1 MVVTQGAGAGRL
13 PAETNEFVGRAAE
26 LRQIGEL
33 LGSARLITLLGPGGV
48 GKTRVALRAAKSA
61 EPRYADGVCLVEF
74 SAVREPEL
82 VPHTI
87 ARRLGLADQAE
98 ASQRDALLAH
108 LRDRRLLLVLDT
120 CEHLIDACAELA
132 EAILLA
138 APSVT
143 MLATSRE
150 PLDIDGETTFPIRPL
165 PISSKPTGAATPP
178 FGFPPAAD
186 RHDPSTPAADR
197 PGFGTPATDRR
208 DLDTPA
214 TPSAA
219 GGHRGGRKVVPP
231 GNTGSIGRDGT
242 AGSALAP
249 DTGPSAEDGH
259 QGERG
264 AAPPGDTTSI
274 GRDKTAGSAV
284 TPDTDPSAAGGHR
297 GVRGIAPSG
306 GTARGGRDALAG
318 FASAPDPGVI
328 ASDAG
333 DAVQLFAARA
343 AAAVPGF
350 TVTDANRDDVIRLCE
365 RLDGIPLAIELA
377 AVRLRALSLT
387 ELAARLDHR
396 LPLLTGG
403 NNVTDG
409 RHRTLRD
416 AIGWSFDLCTEA
428 ERTLWARLSVFQG
441 AFNVAAA
448 REVCSSIGLDREDIF
463 ETIIRLVDKSV
474 LIQVQPPRIGG
485 NDVEQPAWYQMLDTI
500 HEFGEETLA
509 ASGDQDAIRR
519 RFIDR
524 YLKKARYFSAHLTD
538 PSQLELFRELRRE
551 HANIQAALRYT
562 LEDQRPEQVLQGAEL
577 CNALY
582 GYWHIAGL
590 LREGRYWYAKVLARL
605 PRETSL
611 VRGWALANRCYLGGM
626 QGTAGEA
633 VADGQAAI
641 EIGVA
646 LGHEKLI
653 GRGYNYLALALT
665 IADRIGEARKAA
677 AKAEPRLEALGDRTG
692 LVILDDHWAHL
703 AHLDGNSEETLRYAA
718 RCVSRFNGAK
728 EWWASAWAYAI
739 SGMALYWEPARDAET
754 ARVLNRSVL
763 LKHELGDMVG
773 TAYCL
778 EIHGWLAARVGR
790 YVRAAWLL
798 GAADTLWAQAGG
810 RLGGTAA
817 LEQVH
822 KSSVTA
828 GRTALGARKFDSLL
842 ARGARAPLADI
853 VALAVSGAEAPGSR
867 VPPLPQPGT
876 LTDREWEVAYLAGAG
891 LSIDQIAR
899 QLFISGPAV
908 AEHLTSVFRKLGV
921 SSADQLGPWLESA
934 ADATAPA
941 AAELPQGRAFRRLQV
956 AAQLLLALDRLEQ
969 RLEVALA
976 EAERAVPLD
985 ELEEHGRPVAD
996 GLGEDLQQ
1004 VAVLVPVDEDAA
1016 LLQLLDGD
1024 ADLTDP
1030 AAQDRVGVVAVWRGQ
1045 ELHAPLGQL
1054 VHGGADVRGREGQVL
1069 NTGAAVV
1076 LQVLVDLRLALAFG
1090 RLVERELDP
1099 VVAAR
1104 DDLAHQR
1111 RVLGGDVVADE
1122 LGQVRE
1128 AHDPVVE
1135 GDPLVHRAEFHVA
1148 DDVVEGDEGRLGR
1161 GRGAAAGDVARQV
1174 GAVIAAAVDE
1184 RVDGVAVGLDGGGAD
1199 RAVCVGLVVGRGQ
1212 HGRAGLRG
1220 VGDALV
1226 DVGYFKCDVDDAVAV
1241 PAVMVRDRTVRAD
1254 GALDDKADISS
1265 FKDI

>member
-1 MVVTQGAGAGRL
+1 MVVTSVTGKGRL
-13 PAETNEFVGRAAE
+13 PVETNEFVGRAGE

-33 LGSARLITLLGPGGV
+33 LLKARLVTLLGPGGV
-48 GKTRVALRAAKSA
+48 GKTRVALRAAKAA
-61 EPRYADGVCLVEF
+61 ESRYPDGAVLVEF
-74 SAVREPEL
+74 SAVHDPEL

-132 EAILLA
+132 EAILMS

-150 PLDIDGETTFPIRPL
+150 PLDIDGETTLPVCPL
-165 PISSKPTGAATPP
+165 PIGGKAAGEDTPSFGITFPADRGPDGGAESATP
-178 FGFPPAAD
+178 
-186 RHDPSTPAADR
+186 
-197 PGFGTPATDRR
+197 
-208 DLDTPA
+208 
-214 TPSAA
+214 
-219 GGHRGGRKVVPP
+219 
-231 GNTGSIGRDGT
+231 
-242 AGSALAP
+242 
-249 DTGPSAEDGH
+249 
-259 QGERG
+259 
-264 AAPPGDTTSI
+264 
-274 GRDKTAGSAV
+274 
-284 TPDTDPSAAGGHR
+284 
-297 GVRGIAPSG
+297 
-306 GTARGGRDALAG
+306 
-318 FASAPDPGVI
+318 
-328 ASDAG
+328 G

-350 TVTDANRDDVIRLCE
+350 TVTDANRDDAIRLCA

-377 AVRLRALSLT
+377 AVRLRSLSLP

-396 LPLLTGG
+396 LPELAGE
-403 NNVTDG
+403 NSVTAG
-409 RHRTLRD
+409 RHKTLRD
-416 AIGWSFDLCTEA
+416 AIGWSYDLCTEA

-441 AFNVAAA
+441 PFNVAAA
-448 REVCSSIGLDREDIF
+448 REVCASAGLDRDDVF

-474 LIQVQPPRIGG
+474 LTRVQPPRIGG
-485 NDVEQPAWYQMLDTI
+485 SDVEQPAWYRMLDTI
-500 HEFGEETLA
+500 HEFGTETLQ
-509 ASGDQDAIRR
+509 ASGAQDEIRG

-551 HANIQAALRYT
+551 HFNIQAALQYT
-562 LEDQRPEQVLQGAEL
+562 LDDPRHEQVRLGAEL

-605 PRETSL
+605 PGETSL
-611 VRGWALANRCYLGGM
+611 VRGWALTNRCYLGGM

-633 VADGQAAI
+633 VADGQEGI
-641 EIGVA
+641 EIGLA
-646 LGHEKLI
+646 LGDEKLI

-665 IADRIGEARKAA
+665 IADRIGEARQAA
-677 AKAEPRLEALGDRTG
+677 ATAEPKLEALGDRTG

-718 RCVSRFNGAK
+718 RCVGRFNGAK
-728 EWWASAWAYAI
+728 EWWASAWAYVI

-754 ARVLNRSVL
+754 TRVLNRAVL

-778 EIHGWLAARVGR
+778 EIHGWLAARAGR
-790 YVRAAWLL
+790 HVRSAWLL
-798 GAADTLWAQAGG
+798 GAADPLWALAGG

-822 KSSVTA
+822 DSSVTA
-828 GRTALGARKFDSLL
+828 GRTALGARKFDSLF
-842 ARGARAPLADI
+842 ARGGQAPLAEI
-853 VALAVSGAEAPGSR
+853 VALAVSGAQAPGSR
-867 VPPLPQPGT
+867 VPPLPQPDT

-891 LSIDQIAR
+891 LSADQIAR

-908 AEHLTSVFRKLGV
+908 TEHLGCVFRKLGV

-934 ADATAPA
+934 EDAPAPA
-941 AAELPQGRAFRRLQV
+941 APELPRGRAYPRLQV

-969 RLEVALA
+969 RPEVALA

-996 GLGEDLQQ
+996 RLGEDLQE
-1004 VAVLVPVDEDAA
+1004 VAVLVTVDEDAA
-1016 LLQLLDGD
+1016 LAQFLDRD
-1024 ADLTDP
+1024 ADLADP
-1030 AAQDRVGVVAVWRGQ
+1030 VAQHRVGVVAVRGDE
-1045 ELHAPLGQL
+1045 ELHAARGQL
-1054 VHGGADVRGREGQVL
+1054 VHACADVGGRQGQVL
-1069 NTGAAVV
+1069 HAGAPVV
-1076 LQVLVDLRLALAFG
+1076 LQVLVDLGLALAFG

-1122 LGQVRE
+1122 LGHVRE

-1135 GDPLVHRAEFHVA
+1135 RDPLVHGAEFHVA
-1148 DDVVEGDEGRLGR
+1148 DDVVEGDEGGFRRRRL
-1161 GRGAAAGDVARQV
+1161 AAALDVAGQV
-1174 GAVIAAAVDE
+1174 GAAVAAALDE
-1184 RVDGVAVGLDGGGAD
+1184 RVDGVAVGLEGGGAH
-1199 RAVCVGLVVGRGQ
+1199 RAVLIGLIMRLRQ
-1212 HGRAGLRG
+1212 HGRAGLPR

-1226 DVGYFKCDVDDAVAV
+1226 HVRHLERHVDDAVAV
-1241 PAVMVRDRTVRAD
+1241 PAVVVRDLAVRAD
-1254 GALDDKADISS
+1254 RALDDKPDVSR
-1265 FKDI
+1265 FKDIRLVVAIAGDRARVGLEPHPEGELEVQRRLGRVPGGPDDRVPAGDGERVRAGVVGDDAGEQVAVGEKFADCHRVPPLLWLNLEPSERVSASLVNQLISG